1 MELRIRRADCEV
13 IHAFLTAWRV
23 GAPHPCVAQ
32 GSTVFRKGLIIKVW
46 QGLKKLQGMVQET
59 RVNNSGAVAT
69 LG

>member
-1 MELRIRRADCEV
+1 MRRADCEV

-23 GAPHPCVAQ
+23 GAPHPCIAP
-32 GSTVFRKGLIIKVW
+32 GSTVFRKGLIIKMW
-46 QGLKKLQGMVQET
+46 QGLKKLQGMVQEP